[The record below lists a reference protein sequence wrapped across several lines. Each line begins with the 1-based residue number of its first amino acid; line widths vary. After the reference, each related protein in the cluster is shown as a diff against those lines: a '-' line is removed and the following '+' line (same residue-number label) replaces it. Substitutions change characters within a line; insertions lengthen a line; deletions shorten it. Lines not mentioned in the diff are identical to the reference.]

1 MSKPVDDKLKAKW
14 DNRPVFPKR
23 AVVTGGMPYGNK
35 ALHLGHVGG
44 VFIHADT
51 YARFLRDHIG
61 YDNVVFVSGTDCYG
75 SPITE
80 SYRKATE
87 SGEFAGSI
95 EDYVKSNHDIQ
106 KKALDALDIDIN
118 LFSASG
124 FGAAKENHRAMSDW
138 VLTTLKENGH
148 LEKMTTSQFYDTE
161 RGVFLNGRQVVG
173 RCPIEGC
180 KSESAYADECE
191 LGHQYSPSEL
201 IAPKSTLTGQRPEMR
216 DVSNWYFKLDGYREL
231 LLKWADDFD
240 ARPTTRAFA
249 ASAAREFLEP
259 PVIYLKKTY
268 LEDFESFKNT
278 LSAFTL
284 RDDGEKKTSVALV
297 FETLKD
303 REAACAVLSSHG
315 MNFRTGKTLVP
326 FRLTGN
332 TEWGVPAPNM
342 DGLDGL
348 TIWVW
353 PESLWAPISFSQTYL
368 ESKGFEKEAWK
379 NWWCRKEAQVYQFI
393 GQDNIYFYGPAEM
406 GMFMGLQGV
415 DSAADPKEGDLQLP
429 NLVVN
434 HHVLFLD
441 KKASSSAVVKPPMA
455 LELLDFY
462 TAEQLRAHFLGLG
475 LGLHNVSFSPKAFN
489 PLANPRDPDPVLKEG
504 ALLTNVLNRIA
515 RSCFYTAQKYTDG
528 TIPNLSVS
536 EEAETLALEA
546 ALDFETAM
554 AKAEFHVAM
563 NILDMYVREANKYW
577 SREMKL
583 ADAEDNTEKRLQV
596 LSDSFFL
603 LKTAMLMVHPIAPK
617 STEKLADFMH
627 AAKTVFDWANLTA
640 SVYEV
645 LDSAFCGKL
654 EFLPPRTDFYEK
666 HPSQLEGD

>member
-1 MSKPVDDKLKAKW
+1 MCEHVNDKVKAKW
-14 DNRPVFPKR
+14 DSRPVFPKR
-23 AVVTGGMPYGNK
+23 AVITGGMPYGNK

-44 VFIHADT
+44 VFIHADAF
-51 YARFLRDHIG
+51 ARFMRDHIG
-61 YDNVVFVSGTDCYG
+61 RENVVFVSGTDCYG

-80 SYRKATE
+80 SYRKLTE
-87 SGEFAGSI
+87 AGEFSGTI

-106 KKALDALDIDIN
+106 KRALDGMNIDIN

-124 FGAAKENHRAMSDW
+124 FGAAKENHREMSRW
-138 VLTTLKENGH
+138 FLETLKENGH
-148 LEKMTTSQFYDTE
+148 LVKMTTSQFYDPE
-161 RGVFLNGRQVVG
+161 REVFLNGRQVVG

-180 KSESAYADECE
+180 KSDSAYADECE

-201 IAPKSTLTGQRPEMR
+201 IAPKSTLTGKTPEMR
-216 DVSNWYFKLDGYREL
+216 DVSNWYFELDEFREL

-240 ARPTTRAFA
+240 TRAQTRAFA

-268 LEDFESFKNT
+268 LEAFEGFKNT
-278 LSAFTL
+278 LPAFTV

-297 FETLKD
+297 FERLKD

-332 TEWGVPAPNM
+332 IEWGVPAPEM
-342 DGLDGL
+342 DGLNGL

-353 PESLWAPISFSQTYL
+353 PESLWAPISFTQTYL
-368 ESKGFEKEAWK
+368 ESKGFENTAWK
-379 NWWCRKEAQVYQFI
+379 DWWCSKDAQVYQFI

-406 GMFMGLQGV
+406 GMFMALQGK
-415 DSAADPKEGDLQLP
+415 DATAAPKEGALHLP

-441 KKASSSAVVKPPMA
+441 KKASSSAQVKPPMA
-455 LELLDFY
+455 LELLEHY

-475 LGLHNVSFSPKAFN
+475 LGLHNASFSPKAFN
-489 PLANPRDPDPVLKEG
+489 PLANPRDPDPALKEG
-504 ALLTNVLNRIA
+504 ALLTNVLNRVA

-528 TIPNLSVS
+528 VAPNLPIS
-536 EEAETLALEA
+536 EEAETMALDA
-546 ALDFETAM
+546 ALDFEQAM
-554 AKAEFHVAM
+554 FKAEFHVGM
-563 NILDMYVREANKYW
+563 NILDMYVREVNKYW

-583 ADAEDNTEKRLQV
+583 ADGEDNTEKRLQV
-596 LSDSFFL
+596 LADCFHM
-603 LKTAMLMVHPIAPK
+603 LKTAMLMVHPVAPV
-617 STEKLADFMH
+617 STEKLAHFMH
-627 AAKTVFDWANLTA
+627 LTANAFDWANLNA
-640 SVYEV
+640 SLYDL
-645 LDSAFCGKL
+645 LDPAFEGKL

-666 HPSQLEGD
+666 HPSQIEG